1 LASTDSTAYSSA
13 LELINDIS
21 FDKTDAPAIRETLR
35 SNLSLKQADK
45 HLVKDVLT
53 ASLWRDGS
61 KENIDFLTKEFYA
74 NMDSSGYQLTILNA
88 LAGSETKEG
97 MLKCKEL
104 LMAEPPIA
112 SLYQN
117 SNPFFAMR
125 DSFELSKLMFPELMQ
140 LTALDE
146 YELEVYALLS
156 DLLDSNLVKKD
167 VYDAYY
173 KQILFE
179 AKTELKRASA
189 TDDEYNDAHQALTN
203 FLNLLR
209 PYAKNPEVVQLHQ
222 KVGATKRMDLL
233 MDYLAYCLK
242 HDIAIADS
250 LVGKIGQ
257 KKEDDILSWYYT
269 LKNIDKLKYFP
280 ADKNNLELLLKL
292 YVNRQYSEDES
303 LEPMDSIVAAPA
315 ESIDIRGRHYN
326 VYNVKFR
333 VEPFGDWK
341 GTVIMLG
348 EEKNVVLPEEIIQ
361 SNTSFALSEDSD
373 EEDLFTREMKKMIQ
387 RNRFKRHGINN
398 FESYYY
404 DWDY

>member
-1 LASTDSTAYSSA
+1 
-13 LELINDIS
+13 
-21 FDKTDAPAIRETLR
+21 
-35 SNLSLKQADK
+35 
-45 HLVKDVLT
+45 
-53 ASLWRDGS
+53 
-61 KENIDFLTKEFYA
+61 
-74 NMDSSGYQLTILNA
+74 
-88 LAGSETKEG
+88 
-97 MLKCKEL
+97 
-104 LMAEPPIA
+104 
-112 SLYQN
+112 
-117 SNPFFAMR
+117 
-125 DSFELSKLMFPELMQ
+125 
-140 LTALDE
+140 
-146 YELEVYALLS
+146 
-156 DLLDSNLVKKD
+156 
-167 VYDAYY
+167 
-173 KQILFE
+173 
-179 AKTELKRASA
+179 
-189 TDDEYNDAHQALTN
+189 
-203 FLNLLR
+203 
-209 PYAKNPEVVQLHQ
+209 
-222 KVGATKRMDLL
+222 